1 MVVLETGQKSKDSC
15 SLNVPAR
22 SPRKRGLRM
31 LSRISLNSALRLST
45 EVYQTSQTLKTK
57 PSAKGPIWYPFRV
70 LSPWR
75 VDRLALSHLKLM
87 RLCSRVVR
95 AIQADSANVPL

>member
-1 MVVLETGQKSKDSC
+1 MVVLETGPKSKGFMLVEC
-15 SLNVPAR
+15 AR
-22 SPRKRGLRM
+22 SLTAKRGLRM

-95 AIQADSANVPL
+95 AIQADSDNVPL